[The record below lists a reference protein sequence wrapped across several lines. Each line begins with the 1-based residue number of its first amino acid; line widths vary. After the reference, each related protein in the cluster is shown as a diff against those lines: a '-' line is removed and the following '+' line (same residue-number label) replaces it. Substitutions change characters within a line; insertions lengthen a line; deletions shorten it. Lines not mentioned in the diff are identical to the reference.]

1 MGRETTNPRRTNN
14 VKLPRKIIK
23 SDWIKHSVAIETRYT
38 RAAVA
43 ARKSGRSAY
52 DDDRKT
58 TDPIKNRAN
67 SVVCAYTLDLHNYYR
82 SIIKKK
88 NMISP
93 FIRNLRYLVLDA
105 LYLGTTTRLVNDC
118 GVPLSNVYVCSNEI
132 EFRGHMNSFTGRLVD
147 YLLTLDPNDVMFD
160 VLFLD
165 FCGNLSKENLEALE
179 LLFKKRLLD
188 VVGILAI
195 TLSYRNGNRSA
206 AYNREHTFGGLMKL
220 KALALKYGYYIGLS
234 EPVENVKHGMCTY
247 VCKFLDFKDAM
258 HHREGFNLD
267 GENLGPDNWVNRSV
281 PNLPKIINNDE
292 QQVEEMVINEQEDEV
307 DEQEDEEVEEQEL
320 EHDQDEEQEP
330 VDFSI
335 GDDVSVLLTGLL
347 NFSGFRHCHMDGK
360 IISIDQSKFYDI
372 YEVHLTSINDTIRVH
387 YDRLAKVR
395 GATMG
400 RMWKEGDYVQVDDN
414 NSGEWWEASIMSY
427 NARTKLYKI
436 EWAGYGNTAE
446 VSADKI
452 RE

>member
-1 MGRETTNPRRTNN
+1 MGRGTTNQRRRTNN

-23 SDWIKHSVAIETRYT
+23 SDWIQHSVAIETRYT

-43 ARKSGRSAY
+43 ARKSGKSAY

-82 SIIKKK
+82 SIIKMK
-88 NMISP
+88 NMIRP
-93 FIRNLRYLVLDA
+93 FIRNMRYLVLDA

-118 GVPLSNVYVCSNEI
+118 GVPLSNIYVCSNEI
-132 EFRGHMNSFTGRLVD
+132 EFRGHINSFTGRLVD
-147 YLLTLDPNDVMFD
+147 YLLTLDPNDVKFD

-195 TLSYRNGNRSA
+195 TLSYRNGNKSA

-247 VCKFLDFKDAM
+247 VCKFLDFEDAM

-281 PNLPKIINNDE
+281 PILHKIINNDE
-292 QQVEEMVINEQEDEV
+292 QQVEEMDHRENEEQQVEEMDHRENEEV
-307 DEQEDEEVEEQEL
+307 DEQEDEEVEEQ
-320 EHDQDEEQEP
+320 QT
-330 VDFSI
+330 DFQV
-335 GDDVSVLLTGLL
+335 GDDVSVRLTGLL

-360 IISIDQSKFYDI
+360 IISIDQSKFNDI
-372 YEVHLTSINDTIRVH
+372 YEVHLLSINDTIRVH
-387 YDRLAKVR
+387 YDRLTKVR

-400 RMWKEGDYVQVDDN
+400 RMWKEGDYVQIYD
-414 NSGEWWEASIMSY
+414 GAEWWEASIMSY
-427 NARTKLYKI
+427 NARTKLYTI

-452 RE
+452 RK